1 MNTNVNN
8 TFAKIMFLTH
18 FSSMFDFYTP
28 WKRQKSFSF
37 HTFLG
42 VMEME
47 NLFEPHAEALSNQS
61 SWRHK
66 QPPEVF
72 FKKGVLKH
80 SLENKSVGASIT

>member
-1 MNTNVNN
+1 
-8 TFAKIMFLTH
+8 
-18 FSSMFDFYTP
+18 
-28 WKRQKSFSF
+28 
-37 HTFLG
+37 
-42 VMEME
+42 MEME